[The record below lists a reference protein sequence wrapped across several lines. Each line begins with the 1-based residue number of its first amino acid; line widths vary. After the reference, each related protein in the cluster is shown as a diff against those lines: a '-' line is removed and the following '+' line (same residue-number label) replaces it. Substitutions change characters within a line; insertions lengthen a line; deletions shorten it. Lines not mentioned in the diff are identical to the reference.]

1 METKKILGTT
11 LVALGLL
18 GLVPGVLGIFE
29 KQQVL
34 GLSPWALTILG
45 FIFFMSGIGI
55 VQSIRS
61 RSEV

>member
-1 METKKILGTT
+1 METKKILGTV

-18 GLVPGVLGIFE
+18 GLIPGVLGIFE
-29 KQQVL
+29 KQQIL
-34 GLSPWALTILG
+34 NLSPWALTILG

-55 VQSIRS
+55 VQSMRS

>member
-1 METKKILGTT
+1 METKKILGTL

-18 GLVPGVLGIFE
+18 GLIPGVLGIFE

-34 GLSPWALTILG
+34 GLSPWALTLLG
-45 FIFFMSGIGI
+45 FIFFLSGVGI
-55 VQSIRS
+55 IQSMRS